1 YLTRRL
7 LHYAAMT
14 FVATSLGYLAAVRVL
29 HPQDRLLQGTP
40 RPTPAQVQARLAAHG
55 LDPAASAWERYAQWV
70 KGVVLHWDWGSGP
83 TGEPISAEFV
93 TRALVSGRL
102 VAIATILQIVIGVA
116 LGVYTASRQYR
127 LGDRAVTMLSYL
139 LACIPAPVAFLWVQ
153 LGGIAA
159 NEAAGRRLVYVSG
172 IASPVPPPGVAAR
185 FVDAAAHL
193 ALPTIGLTLI
203 GYGGYQ
209 LMQRAVLLDEIGSDY
224 VRTARAK
231 GLTRGQAIRRHAL
244 RTSFVPIAQN
254 IAFTL
259 PAVFAGTFVLEQV
272 FAWEG
277 LGRYLIEAI
286 TRTQDVNAVVASIA
300 FGGALFAVGA
310 IIADTSVALIDP
322 RVVDP
327 RARLAVR

>member
-1 YLTRRL
+1 MLGYLARRL
-7 LHYAAMT
+7 LDYAVMT
-14 FVATSLGYLAAVRVL
+14 AVATSLGYLAAVSVL
-29 HPQDRLLQGTP
+29 HPADRLLQQTP
-40 RPTPAQVQARLAAHG
+40 RPTPEQVQARLADIG
-55 LDPAASAWERYAQWV
+55 LDPSASPWERYLDWARA
-70 KGVVLHWDWGSGP
+70 VLLHGDWGRSPDGA
-83 TGEPISAEFV
+83 PIGAEFLS
-93 TRALVSGRL
+93 RAMVSGRL

-116 LGVYTASRQYR
+116 LGVYAASRQYG
-127 LGDRAVTMLSYL
+127 LGDRVATTLSYL

-172 IASPVPPPGVAAR
+172 LSSAVPSTGLGAEIA
-185 FVDAAAHL
+185 DAAAHL
-193 ALPTIGLTLI
+193 ALPTIGLTLL

-209 LMQRAVLLDEIGSDY
+209 LLQRAVLLDEIGSDY

-231 GLTRGQAIRRHAL
+231 GLRRGQAIRRHAL
-244 RTSFVPIAQN
+244 RVSFVPVAQN

-277 LGRYLIEAI
+277 LGRYLVTAV
-286 TRTQDVNAVVASIA
+286 TATQDVNAVAASIA

-310 IIADTSVALIDP
+310 IAADALVAVI
-322 RVVDP
+322 DP
-327 RARLAVR
+327 RARQGAR